1 MWIEILWLNL
11 IFFFNFLLS
20 RKWEKNARNLTCFVK
35 TQNLKVI
42 IERKENQ
49 EKSLLKKI
57 NTLAMPIY
65 LKRIF
70 FEK

>member
-1 MWIEILWLNL
+1 M
-11 IFFFNFLLS
+11 S

-49 EKSLLKKI
+49 EKSLLKKS
-57 NTLAMPIY
+57 TL
-65 LKRIF
+65 
-70 FEK
+70 